1 MDRVTQQNA
10 ALVEEAA
17 AAAAA
22 MQEQADDL
30 SQVVGTFR
38 LEPNEGVMRASARL
52 APSTSSSSRLA
63 LANAA

>member
-1 MDRVTQQNA
+1 
-10 ALVEEAA
+10 
-17 AAAAA
+17 